1 LLSWASALVWVDG
14 CGVTLGFFVFIVK
27 DCTLVPVRDCRQRV
41 PSCSGTSVPASS
53 PLDFASTTAVFRS
66 GGTGAWIDVMSF
78 AWRANAS

>member
-1 LLSWASALVWVDG
+1 M
-14 CGVTLGFFVFIVK
+14 T
-27 DCTLVPVRDCRQRV
+27 
-41 PSCSGTSVPASS
+41 VPASS